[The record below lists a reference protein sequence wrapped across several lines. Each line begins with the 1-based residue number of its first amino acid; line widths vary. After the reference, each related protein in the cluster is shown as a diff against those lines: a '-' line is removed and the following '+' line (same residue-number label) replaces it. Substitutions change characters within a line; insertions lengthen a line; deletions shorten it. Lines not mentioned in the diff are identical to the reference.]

1 METSINT
8 SSSSSHNRQSD
19 VIIVGAGV
27 AGSAL
32 AYALAKD
39 GRGVHVIERD
49 LTEPKRMV
57 GELLQPG
64 GYLKLLDLGL
74 QDCVSGID
82 AQQVLGYV
90 LYMDGRSLRA
100 PYPQKNYSN
109 NCSDPLTA
117 GRTFHHGRF
126 VQSLRIKAASL
137 PNVKLERGIVTSLI
151 KEKGT
156 IKGVRYKNKSG
167 TEMVAHASLTIVCD
181 GCFSNLRRFLCNT
194 KVDKVSH
201 LVGWV
206 AENYELPHAN
216 HGHIVISDPCAVL
229 IYSIS
234 STQIRCFVDVFGQNL
249 PSISTGEMSH
259 YLKSV
264 VAPKIPP
271 ELYSMFMSSIDKR
284 NMKAIPCCSKRAVPH
299 CTPGAFL
306 IGDALN
312 IRHPLTGGGMT
323 VALSDVVI
331 LRDLLRPLHDL
342 NDATATLEHLQ
353 SFYTLRKPMAAT
365 INTIADV
372 VYRSFGAPPN
382 ESSMEIRRAC
392 YDFLSNAEDSFVTES
407 FMALI
412 SGLSPCRLK
421 MILLCFYIAIYMLL
435 GRLLLP
441 FPSPKRLLSGARL
454 ILDSLSLS
462 LVWILRCEA
471 LIFFSLCYKNNRLT
485 LMSILC
491 DALTDLCI
499 QPDNVL
505 LRKDFYCSG

>member
-1 METSINT
+1 METIINT
-8 SSSSSHNRQSD
+8 SSSSSNHRQSD

-109 NCSDPLTA
+109 NCSDPLT

-126 VQSLRIKAASL
+126 IQSLRIKAASL
-137 PNVKLERGIVTSLI
+137 PNVKLERGTVTSLI
-151 KEKGT
+151 KEKGA

-181 GCFSNLRRFLCNT
+181 GCFSNLRRFLDFNGGGNT

-259 YLKSV
+259 FLKSV

-284 NMKAIPCCSKRAVPH
+284 KMKAIPCCSKRAVPH

-331 LRDLLRPLHDL
+331 LRNLLRPLHDL

-365 INTIADV
+365 INTTADV

-407 FMALI
+407 FMGLI

-454 ILDSLSLS
+454 ILGF
-462 LVWILRCEA
+462 V
-471 LIFFSLCYKNNRLT
+471 
-485 LMSILC
+485 SIIPAVV
-491 DALTDLCI
+491 DGM
-499 QPDNVL
+499 
-505 LRKDFYCSG
+505 F